1 LVLQSLKGI
10 KGSLYEGLNV
20 NAAELVKKLEL
31 MSVDEANLSSLVS
44 HLRSLPAQTENQSN
58 FAEQVFGDYYKA
70 AAIKWMLNRIKIAP
84 DFKSIADSM
93 GVHVFIGAT
102 GGGKSS
108 IVTKIAANYR
118 LKEKMKVVICSCD
131 GTRLAAHEQMRIY
144 AKVIDTIFVPIE
156 GVADIERVVNEH
168 DDAQFIF
175 IDTAGRSP
183 KRNKLED
190 LMSFKNL
197 NVPLDFHLVLSATDK
212 EQQMDRTI
220 RSFLSLGLSSLVFT
234 KLDETWSYGE
244 IFNLSQKWSVP
255 LSYFGTGQGVP
266 EDIERASKER
276 VIERIFGL

>member
-1 LVLQSLKGI
+1 
-10 KGSLYEGLNV
+10 
-20 NAAELVKKLEL
+20 
-31 MSVDEANLSSLVS
+31 
-44 HLRSLPAQTENQSN
+44 
-58 FAEQVFGDYYKA
+58 
-70 AAIKWMLNRIKIAP
+70 
-84 DFKSIADSM
+84 
-93 GVHVFIGAT
+93 
-102 GGGKSS
+102 
-108 IVTKIAANYR
+108 
-118 LKEKMKVVICSCD
+118 
-131 GTRLAAHEQMRIY
+131 
-144 AKVIDTIFVPIE
+144 VIDTIFVPIE

-255 LSYFGTGQGVP
+255 LRYFGTGQGVP
-266 EDIERASKER
+266 EDIEWASKER